1 MWITVKLFAFMVRD
15 RIIIDYKRGNDVRGG
30 VPAHRGLTMRNLS
43 DEMLLE
49 AYEKALYLRLSDDF
63 IAIIRSEVER
73 RSLTPALNH

>member
-1 MWITVKLFAFMVRD
+1 
-15 RIIIDYKRGNDVRGG
+15 
-30 VPAHRGLTMRNLS
+30 MRNLS